1 MAWVARELLALF
13 DVPLIVDS
21 ARRLMPEGVQTAS
34 TS

>member
-1 MAWVARELLALF
+1 LSRTLALF

-21 ARRLMPEGVQTAS
+21 ARRLMLEGVQTAS